1 VAVEDNT
8 CDSLLQLTI
17 CQQESITVGGQ
28 EQKITNG
35 TMTLRTVKVIEPADE
50 VLRLRIGAS
59 AAAAE
64 EKSLKRITEE
74 SSPKRVKSIRKN
86 NEGIV
91 VKRRVFQST
100 DFGSKGLYKPTTTL
114 GKEGKSLNDWVE
126 KAHNQSILWR
136 KSVEGAKLTET
147 ANI

>member
-1 VAVEDNT
+1 MA
-8 CDSLLQLTI
+8 
-17 CQQESITVGGQ
+17 
-28 EQKITNG
+28 
-35 TMTLRTVKVIEPADE
+35 LRTVKVIEPADE
-50 VLRLRIGAS
+50 VLRLRIGTS
-59 AAAAE
+59 AAAAGE
-64 EKSLKRITEE
+64 EKSLERIKEE
-74 SSPKRVKSIRKN
+74 SSPKRVQSIRKS

-126 KAHNQSILWR
+126 NAHNQSILWR
-136 KSVEGAKLTET
+136 KSDAGAKLTET